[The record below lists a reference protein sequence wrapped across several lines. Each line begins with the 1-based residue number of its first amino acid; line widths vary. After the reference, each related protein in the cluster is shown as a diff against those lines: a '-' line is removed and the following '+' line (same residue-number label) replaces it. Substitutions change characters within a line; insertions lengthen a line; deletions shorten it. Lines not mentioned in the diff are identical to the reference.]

1 MASRVGGVSLDSRL
15 RQGVSFDVQLPKI
28 SVVVPSLNQG
38 RFLHRALESIIG
50 QAYPSV
56 ELIVMDGGSTDE
68 SLAVIRS
75 HAQHIRHWQSG
86 PDGGQAAAINAGMRI
101 ASGEIVCWLNA
112 DDLFCDGAL
121 RTIAKAAIGHPHAG
135 VYIGNGFRLD
145 ERTGA
150 LTPFSRRSLG
160 FDRRALQLG
169 LDYVLQPATFFRRS
183 AWNAVGGIDPTLHF
197 VLDWDVIVRISSRYP
212 VTLLNEF
219 IAISREHPETKT
231 ANGGLRRV
239 LEIAET
245 TERWA
250 GAGLT
255 PGAAIYLLETL
266 RGSPADRLGE
276 AFGERL
282 DQAAREARQ
291 MLVRLAGNEDGF
303 PHRIDPEDE
312 VYVPLPRP
320 ERCLPPAP
328 SRKDLPRISI
338 VTPSFNQ
345 ASFLERALRSVV
357 DQDYPNAEIIVMDGA
372 SADGSV
378 EILQSL
384 ESHIARWESA
394 KDRGPAHAINK
405 GFAAATGDILG
416 WLNSDDMLADEAL
429 WTVGKAFADDPEL
442 DMVFANAI
450 YVDSDDRPI
459 LVDHGLYRTSLYYG
473 VIQERSRVPAYW
485 SYNHGI
491 PQPTVFFR
499 RRLLERCGPLDES
512 YKYIF
517 DFELFFRF
525 AASAR
530 VRKIERTI
538 AFYRIHGAAKTAD
551 WSNFLVE
558 LYRFSRPKWPGLF
571 DPQFGPVLRGFTKG
585 FMRRLWRNR
594 RRGPGFKAAALL
606 VAFMAATRIANPE
619 AVAKFVRGRLARR
632 RRQPAHIPAAIG
644 GNPEASARPAPLQ
657 RAGLRYKALFAA
669 FFPPRYPGT
678 SGGEIRDYHLLRELL
693 RFCDVSLLSLY
704 PPDLDARLDPLSAN
718 LAEIHDPE
726 TLARAFPEL
735 TRPLELRRLRTFRSR
750 LLNRLRRADLPV
762 WGPKLNR
769 DASLHL
775 AQTRAYMVGYLGK
788 KLAEDAADFVFVSP
802 QINPVGLVLEATPN
816 RARFILAT
824 YDVEAV
830 RARRL
835 RDGLRGIKWLAAHL
849 ESRRA
854 DYFERN
860 NLRAFDGVIAVS
872 ELDRTIFIER
882 YGFAPERVLAL
893 ENGVDTAYFAFEA
906 RKGGTPP
913 NILFT
918 GNFGYRPNHDAA
930 MRLVRRIMPRVWE
943 ELPDAQLWIV
953 GASPE
958 PGLAACS
965 DGRRIFVTGRVE
977 SVRGYFQA
985 ASLFC
990 APLESG
996 SGTKYKILEALSSG
1010 VPIVCTELARE
1021 GFDAASGQHLI
1032 AVDDDRSIAEK
1043 IVWLTRNPGEAAQ
1056 MAATGRAFVEATHDW
1071 RIVLPKLEPWLDG
1084 IARLPKISPH

>member
-1 MASRVGGVSLDSRL
+1 MS
-15 RQGVSFDVQLPKI
+15 LPKI
-28 SVVVPSLNQG
+28 SVVIPSLNQG
-38 RFLHRALESIIG
+38 RFLSQALESIIG

-56 ELIVMDGGSTDE
+56 ELIVMDGGSADE
-68 SLAVIRS
+68 SLAVIRH

-121 RTIAKAAIGHPHAG
+121 RTIAKAAIEHPGAG
-135 VYIGNGFRLD
+135 IYIGNGFRLD

-150 LTPFSRRSLG
+150 LTPFCRRSLG
-160 FDRRALQLG
+160 FDRQALRLG

-183 AWNAVGGIDPTLHF
+183 AWNDVGGVDPMLHF
-197 VLDWDVIVRISSRYP
+197 VLDWDVIVRISDRYP
-212 VTLLNEF
+212 VALVNEF
-219 IAISREHPETKT
+219 IAISREHAGTKT
-231 ANGGLRRV
+231 ANGGFRRI
-239 LEIAET
+239 LEITET
-245 TERWA
+245 TARWGA
-250 GAGLT
+250 AGLT
-255 PGAAIYLLETL
+255 PGAVLYLLETMRSSL
-266 RGSPADRLGE
+266 AARLGE
-276 AFGERL
+276 AVRERL

-291 MLVRLAGNEDGF
+291 MLGRLAGNEDGF
-303 PHRIDPEDE
+303 PHRIDDDDD
-312 VYVPLPRP
+312 VYVPLPRLEP
-320 ERCLPPAP
+320 RLPTP
-328 SRKDLPRISI
+328 SGEEVPRISI

-357 DQDYPNAEIIVMDGA
+357 DQGYPKAEIIVMDGA
-372 SADGSV
+372 STDRSV
-378 EILQSL
+378 EILRSL
-384 ESHIARWESA
+384 ETQITRWESA

-429 WTVGKAFADDPEL
+429 WTVAKAFAEDPEL
-442 DMVFANAI
+442 EMVFANAM

-473 VIQERSRVPAYW
+473 VIQDHARVPAYW
-485 SYNHGI
+485 SYDHGI

-499 RRLLERCGPLDES
+499 RRLLERCGPLDER

-525 AASAR
+525 SASAK

-551 WSNFLVE
+551 WGNFLVE
-558 LYRFSRPKWPGLF
+558 LYRFSRPKWPRPF
-571 DPQFGPVLRGFTKG
+571 DPDFGRTLRDFTGG
-585 FMRRLWRNR
+585 FMRRVWRNR
-594 RRGPGFKAAALL
+594 RRGAGFKAAALL

-619 AVAKFVRGRLARR
+619 AVAKFIRGRLARR
-632 RRQPAHIPAAIG
+632 RRQEAHVPAAIG
-644 GNPEASARPAPLQ
+644 GNPERNAHPAPLQ

-669 FFPPRYPGT
+669 FFLPRYPGT

-693 RFCDVSLLSLY
+693 HFCEVSLLSLY
-704 PPDLDARLDPLSAN
+704 PSGPDARLDPLSAN
-718 LAEIHDPE
+718 LAEFHDPE
-726 TLARAFPEL
+726 TLARKFPEL
-735 TRPLELRRLRTFRSR
+735 TQPLQLQSLRTFRSR

-769 DASLHL
+769 DPSLHL
-775 AQTRAYMVGYLGK
+775 AQTRAYMLGYLGK
-788 KLAEDAADFVFVSP
+788 KLAEGAADFVFVSP
-802 QINPVGLVLEATPN
+802 QINPVGLVLDTTPS

-830 RARRL
+830 RALRL
-835 RDGLRGIKWLAAHL
+835 RDGVRGIKRLAAHL

-854 DYFERN
+854 EYFERN

-872 ELDRTIFIER
+872 ELDRGIFIER

-893 ENGVDTAYFAFEA
+893 ENGVDTEYFAFETRRRGA
-906 RKGGTPP
+906 PP
-913 NILFT
+913 SILFT

-943 ELPDAQLWIV
+943 EMPDAQLWIV
-953 GASPE
+953 GARPGPE
-958 PGLAACS
+958 LAARS
-965 DGRRIFVTGRVE
+965 DGRRVFVTGQVE
-977 SVRGYFQA
+977 SVRGYFRA

-996 SGTKYKILEALSSG
+996 SGTKYKILEALASG

-1021 GFDAASGQHLI
+1021 GFEMAGGEHLI
-1032 AVDDDRSIAEK
+1032 AVDDDRSIAAK
-1043 IVWLTRNPGEAAQ
+1043 IVWLTRNPDAAER
-1056 MAATGRAFVEATHDW
+1056 MAAKGRAFVEATHDW
-1071 RIVLPKLEPWLDG
+1071 RIILPKLAPWLDG

>member
-1 MASRVGGVSLDSRL
+1 MRDS
-15 RQGVSFDVQLPKI
+15 
-28 SVVVPSLNQG
+28 
-38 RFLHRALESIIG
+38 
-50 QAYPSV
+50 
-56 ELIVMDGGSTDE
+56 
-68 SLAVIRS
+68 
-75 HAQHIRHWQSG
+75 
-86 PDGGQAAAINAGMRI
+86 
-101 ASGEIVCWLNA
+101 
-112 DDLFCDGAL
+112 
-121 RTIAKAAIGHPHAG
+121 
-135 VYIGNGFRLD
+135 
-145 ERTGA
+145 
-150 LTPFSRRSLG
+150 
-160 FDRRALQLG
+160 
-169 LDYVLQPATFFRRS
+169 
-183 AWNAVGGIDPTLHF
+183 
-197 VLDWDVIVRISSRYP
+197 P
-212 VTLLNEF
+212 V
-219 IAISREHPETKT
+219 
-231 ANGGLRRV
+231 
-239 LEIAET
+239 
-245 TERWA
+245 
-250 GAGLT
+250 
-255 PGAAIYLLETL
+255 
-266 RGSPADRLGE
+266 DRLGE

-282 DQAAREARQ
+282 DQAVREARQ

-303 PHRIDPEDE
+303 PHRVDSEDE
-312 VYVPLPRP
+312 VYVPLSRP
-320 ERCLPPAP
+320 ERCLPPA
-328 SRKDLPRISI
+328 SFRGDLPRISI

-345 ASFLERALRSVV
+345 ADFLERTLRSVV
-357 DQDYPNAEIIVMDGA
+357 DQGYPNAEIIVMDGG

-378 EILQSL
+378 EILRSL
-384 ESHIARWESA
+384 ESHIARWETA

-429 WTVGKAFADDPEL
+429 WIVGKAFAEDPEL
-442 DMVFANAI
+442 DMVFANAM

-499 RRLLERCGPLDES
+499 RRLLERCGPLDER

-571 DPQFGPVLRGFTKG
+571 APDFGPVLLGFTKG
-585 FMRRLWRNR
+585 FMSRVWRNR
-594 RRGPGFKAAALL
+594 RRGPGFKATALL

-619 AVAKFVRGRLARR
+619 AVARFIRGRLVRR

-644 GNPEASARPAPLQ
+644 GYPERSAPPAPLQ

-669 FFPPRYPGT
+669 FFLPCYPGI

-693 RFCDVSLLSLY
+693 RFCEVSLVSLY
-704 PPDLDARLDPLSAN
+704 PLGLGARLDPLSAN
-718 LAEIHDPE
+718 LAELHDPDS
-726 TLARAFPEL
+726 LARAVPEL
-735 TRPLELRRLRTFRSR
+735 TRPRELRRLRTFCSR
-750 LLNRLRRADLPV
+750 MLNRLRRADLPV

-775 AQTRAYMVGYLGK
+775 PRTRAYMLGYLGK
-788 KLAEDAADFVFVSP
+788 KLAQDAADFVFVSP
-802 QINPVGLVLEATPN
+802 QINPVGLVLDAPPS

-824 YDVEAV
+824 YDVEAI

-835 RDGLRGIKWLAAHL
+835 RDGSRGIGWLAAHL
-849 ESRRA
+849 EIRRA
-854 DYFERN
+854 EYFERN

-872 ELDRTIFIER
+872 ELDRSIFIER

-893 ENGVDTAYFAFEA
+893 ENGVDTEYFAFETRRRGA
-906 RKGGTPP
+906 PP
-913 NILFT
+913 SILFT

-930 MRLVRRIMPRVWE
+930 MRLARRIMPRVWE
-943 ELPDAQLWIV
+943 EMPDAQLWIV
-953 GASPE
+953 GASPGPE
-958 PGLAACS
+958 LAACS
-965 DGRRIFVTGRVE
+965 DGRRIFITGQVE

-996 SGTKYKILEALSSG
+996 SGTKYKILEALASG

-1021 GFDAASGQHLI
+1021 GFEMASGEHLM
-1032 AVDDDRSIAEK
+1032 AVDDDLSIAAK
-1043 IVWLTRNPGEAAQ
+1043 ILWLTRNPDAAER
-1056 MAATGRAFVEATHDW
+1056 MAAKGRAFVEATHDW
-1071 RIVLPKLEPWLDG
+1071 RIILPKLAPWLDG